1 MGILFYF
8 IKKIVIAICIAL
20 VCFSSCCIPE
30 DPVVSSLGEGENH
43 VYFSSGGFQDYTD
56 YAKYYYTSANVSENP
71 YLKRIDEQ
79 NLAVIDRHL
88 DDFEMWID
96 TIKGSEP
103 SNEVVLNYDF
113 DRTMIDTEDYIYID
127 SEEHTWSDGYTALVN
142 YNIYFFDMQTQT
154 LYFFHSNI

>member
-1 MGILFYF
+1 MYLFF
-8 IKKIVIAICIAL
+8 KIL
-20 VCFSSCCIPE
+20 VCIFALFLTACTVAE
-30 DPVVSSLGEGENH
+30 DKVVASLGEYESH
-43 VYFSSGGFQDYTD
+43 EFLTSGGFQDYTD
-56 YAKYYYTSANVSENP
+56 YAKYYYTSADVSENP

-79 NLAVIDRHL
+79 DLAVIDRHL

-96 TIKGSEP
+96 TIKESEP

-127 SEEHTWSDGYTALVN
+127 SEEHTWSYGYTTLVN

-154 LYFFHSNI
+154 LYFFHNNI